1 MEVEVIEGMKAWRQR
16 HPKATLREM
25 EAELDQRLAQMRA
38 RLLEEIAA
46 SSKAVEWEK
55 GAGPKCPTCG
65 KEMNKRGKAKR
76 RLKTGGGESIEIER
90 QYAHCPHCGVGFFS
104 SG

>member
-1 MEVEVIEGMKAWRQR
+1 MEIEVVDGMKAWRQS

-25 EAELDQRLAQMRA
+25 EAELDGRLARMRA

-46 SSKAVEWEK
+46 SSKVVEWET
-55 GAGPKCPTCG
+55 GAGPKCPACG
-65 KEMNKRGKAKR
+65 KEMNKRGKEKR
-76 RLKTGGGESIEIER
+76 RLKTGGGESIELER
-90 QYAHCPHCGVGFFS
+90 QYANCPHCGVGFFP

>member
-1 MEVEVIEGMKAWRQR
+1 MEVEVIEGMKWWRQS

-25 EAELDQRLAQMRA
+25 EAEVDGLMARMRA

-46 SSKAVEWEK
+46 SSAAVEWEK
-55 GAGPKCPTCG
+55 GAGPKCPACG
-65 KEMNKRGKAKR
+65 KEMNKRGKEKR
-76 RLKTGGGESIEIER
+76 RLKTGGGEVIEIER
-90 QYAHCPHCGVGFFS
+90 EYATCPQCGVGFFP

>member
-1 MEVEVIEGMKAWRQR
+1 MEIEVIEGMKSWRQS

-25 EAELDQRLAQMRA
+25 EAELNQRLAQMRA

-55 GAGPKCPTCG
+55 GARPKCPTCG
-65 KEMNKRGKAKR
+65 KEMHKRGKAKR
-76 RLKTGGGESIEIER
+76 RLKTGG
-90 QYAHCPHCGVGFFS
+90 
-104 SG
+104 